1 MFCIF
6 QAQKEKVNVIQ
17 EDVDAQALFQS
28 KMVLHISKGVEDM
41 DKAEEKEQEI
51 DLEIQDLGMRKQ
63 KLNVTIIQ
71 KWDIMFGIARIQ
83 IERLRRMSILL

>member
-1 MFCIF
+1 
-6 QAQKEKVNVIQ
+6 
-17 EDVDAQALFQS
+17 
-28 KMVLHISKGVEDM
+28 M

-83 IERLRRMSILL
+83 TERLRRMSILL